1 MLTIKKASLK
11 DYQAIIDIM
20 SESANEEEL
29 RGFVPPEGVSPK
41 FLEQLKREI
50 SRLDNG
56 VVVAEK
62 EGYPVGFAFCR
73 LVHDSLEI
81 EEIDVRKEFQGQ
93 GIGRALIR
101 HVEDVAKERGLKC
114 LVTGTSM
121 NREGKLWKAYSFWI
135 HIGFTDTGERIDGP
149 HGLKYARLVRQL

>member
-1 MLTIKKASLK
+1 MLTIKKAGLK
-11 DYQAIIDIM
+11 DYQTVIDIM
-20 SESANEEEL
+20 NESATEEEL

-62 EGYPVGFAFCR
+62 EGYPMGFAFYR
-73 LVHDSLEI
+73 LVKDSLEI

-101 HVEDVAKERGLKC
+101 HVEDVAKERGSKR

-121 NREGKLWKAYSFWI
+121 NREGKPWKAYSFWI
-135 HIGFTDTGERIDGP
+135 HIGFTDTRKKIDGP
-149 HGLKYARLVRQL
+149 HGLKYTGLVKQL